1 MLPPRGN
8 KKNRRHSVHA
18 TEDADGP
25 LSPKTPMQLR
35 IPPKRTTPIAL
46 DQSLGQSTTMDVRD
60 EKSAED
66 DDEEDELI
74 TIRSPQRLSP
84 RNRVE
89 ERSRTDWELL
99 IRNKFAQSLRAGL
112 EDTMTLQQAMAF
124 AKKEFIS
131 SLQYMDLHQLGEITA
146 FGISILSQVTSE
158 ILACNYITEAQRFA
172 ILVKALPVFVTAMQE
187 LVSASRNRR
196 ALRQMEADNSVFV
209 ALCESYLAELP

>member
-1 MLPPRGN
+1 
-8 KKNRRHSVHA
+8 
-18 TEDADGP
+18 
-25 LSPKTPMQLR
+25 MQLR

-46 DQSLGQSTTMDVRD
+46 DQSLGQPTTMDVRD

-112 EDTMTLQQAMAF
+112 EDNMTLQQAMAF
-124 AKKEFIS
+124 AKEEFIS
-131 SLQYMDLHQLGEITA
+131 SLQHG
-146 FGISILSQVTSE
+146 
-158 ILACNYITEAQRFA
+158 LAPIG
-172 ILVKALPVFVTAMQE
+172 
-187 LVSASRNRR
+187 
-196 ALRQMEADNSVFV
+196 
-209 ALCESYLAELP
+209 

>member
-1 MLPPRGN
+1 
-8 KKNRRHSVHA
+8 
-18 TEDADGP
+18 
-25 LSPKTPMQLR
+25 
-35 IPPKRTTPIAL
+35 
-46 DQSLGQSTTMDVRD
+46 MDVRD

-112 EDTMTLQQAMAF
+112 EDNMTLQQAMAF
-124 AKKEFIS
+124 AKEEFIS
-131 SLQYMDLHQLGEITA
+131 SLQYMDLHQLGEIA

-158 ILACNYITEAQRFA
+158 ILACNHITEAQRFA
-172 ILVKALPVFVTAMQE
+172 ILVKAC
-187 LVSASRNRR
+187 R
-196 ALRQMEADNSVFV
+196 
-209 ALCESYLAELP
+209 